1 MTASNAGI
9 DEDTFMK
16 NDNLGKELRQ
26 KYGVFGLSIIQI
38 VGLILILSLVATLV
52 YEFMH

>member
-1 MTASNAGI
+1 MALNVGT
-9 DEDTFMK
+9 DEDILMK
-16 NDNLGKELRQ
+16 NENLGKELRQ

-38 VGLILILSLVATLV
+38 VGLILILSLIATIV